1 MPMSL
6 ASRSAPAATLAAVLA
21 LTLAGGTAQ
30 AAIVVAASGP
40 SAAQFPAGRKLG
52 DAEQVTLRAGDSVT
66 VLDAKGTRV
75 LRGPGAVTVGAPAA
89 RSQAGTFAVL
99 TRPRGSARVRTGA
112 VRDPGKD
119 GKVLSP
125 NLWYVDATAGGT
137 HCLVD
142 TSAVRLWRPD
152 REKAAQW
159 RITGAATGAATGR
172 VSFAAGEMVAA
183 WPGAVADGAQFT
195 LAPEGS
201 AASVSVTFAVL
212 PALPANAEDAA
223 AALIA
228 RGCTAQV
235 ELLAASLSPK
245 G

>member
-6 ASRSAPAATLAAVLA
+6 ASRSALAALA
-21 LTLAGGTAQ
+21 LTLASGTAQ
-30 AAIVVAASGP
+30 AAIVVASSGP
-40 SAAQFPAGRKLG
+40 SAAQFPAGRKLD

-66 VLDAKGTRV
+66 VLDSKGTRV
-75 LRGPGAVTVGAPAA
+75 LRGPGAVRVGATTA

-125 NLWYVDATAGGT
+125 NLWYVDASAGGT

-142 TSAVRLWRPD
+142 TATVRLWRPD
-152 REKAAQW
+152 RDKPATW
-159 RITGAATGAATGR
+159 RVTGETTAR

-183 WPGAVADGAQFT
+183 WPGTVADGARFT

-201 AASVSVTFAVL
+201 AASLGVTFAVL
-212 PALPANAEDAA
+212 PALPANAEDTA

-235 ELLAASLSPK
+235 ELLAASLSPR

>member
-6 ASRSAPAATLAAVLA
+6 ASRSTVAVLA
-21 LTLAGGTAQ
+21 TVLAAGTAQ
-30 AAIVVAASGP
+30 AAIVVASSGP

-52 DAEQVTLRAGDSVT
+52 DNEQVTLRAGDSVT
-66 VLDAKGTRV
+66 VLDSKGTRV
-75 LRGPGAVTVGAPAA
+75 LRGPGAVRVGTTSA
-89 RSQAGTFAVL
+89 RSQAGTFAAL

-142 TSAVRLWRPD
+142 TAAVRLWRPD
-152 REKAAQW
+152 RDKAAQW
-159 RITGAATGAATGR
+159 RVAGATTAR

-183 WPGAVADGAQFT
+183 WPGTVSDGARFT
-195 LAPEGS
+195 LSPEGGG
-201 AASVSVTFAVL
+201 ASVSVTFAVL

-235 ELLAASLSPK
+235 ELLAASLTPT